1 MPSVQQRGPPGT
13 PVPRSGNATNSKY
26 AGRFPDTYFKRGQSK
41 GKPRWVATSECYGLD
56 AAECKTSPKC
66 IVGRRGCK
74 RTRSDKGGRHKKRAS
89 GSRARATQS
98 QASQRGQART
108 RRSASRSRSPQ
119 RSPPPRRSSRL
130 ARQTSRSPPRRSP
143 PRRSPPRRS
152 PPRRTSARVLAAR
165 QASRSPRQ
173 ASRSPR
179 QASRSPPRR
188 TSPRVRQAARATQT
202 TSTKLSKSK
211 KKK

>member
-143 PRRSPPRRS
+143 PRRSPPRR
-152 PPRRTSARVLAAR
+152 TSARVLAAR